1 MLATNGPRWY
11 DQRSESNWSSFGVS
25 IAITIGIFAAAIMS
39 MRTVSTWLEPRLTA
53 RETPTIVELQPPIV
67 APKPVA
73 KPVVRPERV
82 APSVAAPTVTP
93 KTIDIAPP
101 VAAPVTMP
109 TTIAPVTPRDSSANK
124 STAPAIPL
132 GPVRRPYSTDT
143 LVSNLRGADV
153 PIAAGVTHIEAVP
166 NTAHA
171 RDSIAASMMASAK
184 DWLTDKYKP
193 KGAELAAL
201 QAGKREAERMM
212 QRTTTAGTQDIHVPV
227 GEGLGGVGAVGGGKT
242 GYHDG
247 MVSIPFPLL
256 SPGPSPAERKR
267 NEKLVAEY
275 QGYLHR
281 MDDRI
286 VLRADSV
293 RADSLRRDSIAKA
306 RARIVP

>member
-11 DQRSESNWSSFGVS
+11 DQRPESNWSSFGVS
-25 IAITIGIFAAAIMS
+25 IAITIGIFAAAVMS
-39 MRTVSTWLEPRLTA
+39 MRTVSTWLEPRA
-53 RETPTIVELQPPIV
+53 DREVPTVVELQPPVV
-67 APKPVA
+67 APKPLP
-73 KPVVRPERV
+73 KPVVRP
-82 APSVAAPTVTP
+82 APATPSVAAPTVTP

-101 VAAPVTMP
+101 VAAPTTTP
-109 TTIAPVTPRDSSANK
+109 TTIAPIKTPADSAPGKSA
-124 STAPAIPL
+124 TPAIPL
-132 GPVRRPYSTDT
+132 GPVSRPYSADT
-143 LVSNLRGADV
+143 LVSNLRGAGAA
-153 PIAAGVTHIEAVP
+153 IAAGVTRREAVP

-171 RDSIAASMMASAK
+171 RDSIAASVMADAAN
-184 DWLTDKYKP
+184 WLSDKYKP

-212 QRTTTAGTQDIHVPV
+212 KRTTSAGAQDIHVPM
-227 GEGLGGVGAVGGGKT
+227 GEGLGGVRAVGGGKT

-247 MVSIPFPLL
+247 MVSVPLPLL
-256 SPGPSPAERKR
+256 SPGPSPEERKR

-286 VLRADSV
+286 VLRADSI

-306 RARIVP
+306 RRIIP